1 MSFAQ
6 VIRLTHG
13 EQALIERCLRNDAA
27 AFDEVVVRYKTRVY
41 NYVYRMI
48 GDEQES
54 EDLTQEVFIR
64 MYTSLPRFRNQ
75 STLNT
80 WLFRIASNLC
90 IDRFRRNRKH
100 QAVAFSLDEIGEP
113 GESAQRE
120 VADSR
125 FEPSRMAETSEMSGK
140 IEDALL
146 SLPEKLRAVALL
158 YDVEG
163 LAYEEIATIVGCP
176 LGTVKSRLFNARAR
190 LREKLTPY
198 LKNG

>member
-1 MSFAQ
+1 MSFAHA
-6 VIRLTHG
+6 IRLTHG
-13 EQALIERCLRNDAA
+13 EQVLIERCLQNDAS
-27 AFDEVVVRYKTRVY
+27 AFDEVVSRYKTRVY

-48 GDEQES
+48 GDEQEA

-100 QAVAFSLDEIGEP
+100 QAVAFSLDEISENGD
-113 GESAQRE
+113 SSQRE
-120 VADSR
+120 VADTR
-125 FEPSRMAETSEMSGK
+125 FEPSRMADSSEMSGK

-163 LAYEEIATIVGCP
+163 LAYEEIAAIVGCP

-190 LREKLTPY
+190 MRAKLTPY